1 MDFHFCFCLCS
12 SIIKLLLFSYFFL
25 FLTVESLP
33 EGSHCSFEEGL
44 CGWTL
49 NETAASPWSIR
60 GFSEMIQ
67 EGSFVGSTLQ
77 ATGGRFL
84 FVLSPTLCVCMYK
97 IALNLSL
104 FKLV

>member
-1 MDFHFCFCLCS
+1 MF
-12 SIIKLLLFSYFFL
+12 SI
-25 FLTVESLP
+25 VDSLP

-49 NETAASPWSIR
+49 NEAAASSWSIR

-67 EGSFVGSTLQ
+67 EDSFVGSTLQ
-77 ATGGRFL
+77 ATGGRF
-84 FVLSPTLCVCMYK
+84 FIVLSPTLWACMYT